1 MKKSIIYVA
10 ALAAMFLA
18 ACCGQ
23 KKCNCDCEACQ
34 NCVEKQDPNAP
45 QDSATIV
52 DNEQYDLSQL
62 KVEATSFLLTS
73 SRTSHLSASTRSA
86 RVATRVS
93 STWLKRLRERT
104 ANTCPSGS
112 LVLSIRC
119 STTPIM
125 RMQTKVSTAI
135 VRLLRYMT

>member
-45 QDSATIV
+45 QDVATII
-52 DNEQYDLSQL
+52 DNEQYDLAQL
-62 KVEATSFLLTS
+62 KVDDEGYYVLFDGTSLDGWRGYGQEAVPTSWENADGCI
-73 SRTSHLSASTRSA
+73 HL
-86 RVATRVS
+86 VG
-93 STWLKRLRERT
+93 
-104 ANTCPSGS
+104 SGTGEAQ
-112 LVLSIRC
+112 VLSLIH
-119 STTPIM
+119 I
-125 RMQTKVSTAI
+125 
-135 VRLLRYMT
+135 